1 MRFFRLIAIIFSMFF
16 IISCNN
22 EPIDSSFNS
31 LDIIPENF
39 LENFGASEQA
49 NFIGKIVDENSQPI
63 EGVLINVGNTT
74 DLTDQ
79 NGVFS
84 INDASV
90 LERFAY
96 VKAKKEGYIDGSRT
110 LTPKEGVNLV
120 QIMLLNMEPTQVINT
135 GEESTISLPNGTQI
149 VFDGNFTSTIGVPY
163 SGEVS
168 VVVKHLST
176 EDENIN
182 IQMPGT
188 LIGQTTNGNLR
199 VLETYGML
207 AVELIGSS
215 NQELQI
221 ANGST
226 AQITFPLAA
235 NAVNA
240 PQIIP
245 LWHFDEVNGYW
256 KEEGQATLQ
265 NNTYVANVT
274 HFSFWNWDFD
284 IPSVY
289 LCINLVDTAGN
300 PLSYLPI
307 NLYSPALN
315 SIGTYGYTNGQGL
328 ECGLVPINDQ
338 MVLVVPNYG
347 CSGANFSTLIGPF
360 STDQNITVTVSETN
374 IVDTNL
380 IGVFNNC
387 DGNPITN
394 GYVQIDLSFNGQTYV
409 FPILDGSVSLNV
421 NYCSSDT
428 AFTIQS
434 VDLNNNQSSQ
444 IISGNFTNPITDLG
458 TELSC
463 ENIPDEITALNDGM
477 DGIEVTS
484 STGATAVVNV
494 FDNDTL
500 GGIGVNVNSVTV
512 TGINLPNGI
521 VLNVDGTVDVNE
533 NITTGTYTFEYQI
546 CEIVSPDN
554 CDTATVTLF
563 ITNTDSTTNVIN
575 AVNDGM
581 DGIEVTSSSG
591 ATAVVNVFDN
601 DTLNGIG
608 VNANSVTVTGVNLP
622 NGIVLNVD
630 GTVDVNEN
638 ITTGTYTFEYQICE
652 IASPNNCDTATVTLF
667 ITNTDTT
674 TNVIN
679 AVNDISDDIEVTSS
693 TGATAVVNVFD
704 NDTLGG
710 IGVNVNSVTVT
721 GINLPNGIVLNVD
734 GTVDVNENITTG
746 TYTFEY
752 QICEI
757 VSPDNCDTATVTLF
771 ITNTDSTTNVI
782 NAVGDGT
789 DGVSGSV
796 QGITVLNVLDNDTL
810 NGLSISANDVT
821 ITSTVEDTSDYF
833 VLNADGTL
841 NLQLDFTP
849 SDLYTF
855 EYTICETANPTNCDT
870 APINVT
876 VFNQL
881 NAINDALDNIDGTST
896 TTAILNVLDNDT
908 LNGSNMINYAV
919 AISTTSNDSDYF
931 VLNSDGTVDLVI
943 ANVPSGTYTIN
954 YQICENFTSTTNC
967 SSASVTL
974 IVN

>member
-240 PQIIP
+240 PQTIP

-328 ECGLVPINDQ
+328 ECGLVPKNDQ

-500 GGIGVNVNSVTV
+500 NGIDVNANSVTV
-512 TGINLPNGI
+512 TGVNLPNGI
-521 VLNVDGTVDVNE
+521 SLNADGTVDVNE
-533 NITTGTYTFEYQI
+533 NIATGTYTFEYQI
-546 CEIVSPDN
+546 CEIASPNN

-563 ITNTDSTTNVIN
+563 ITNTDTTTNVIN

-667 ITNTDTT
+667 ITNTD
-674 TNVIN
+674 
-679 AVNDISDDIEVTSS
+679 
-693 TGATAVVNVFD
+693 
-704 NDTLGG
+704 
-710 IGVNVNSVTVT
+710 
-721 GINLPNGIVLNVD
+721 
-734 GTVDVNENITTG
+734 
-746 TYTFEY
+746 
-752 QICEI
+752 
-757 VSPDNCDTATVTLF
+757 
-771 ITNTDSTTNVI
+771 STTNVI

-821 ITSTVEDTSDYF
+821 ITSTVENTSDYF

-876 VFNQL
+876 VSNQL

>member
-240 PQIIP
+240 PQTIP

-328 ECGLVPINDQ
+328 ECGLVPKNDQ

-500 GGIGVNVNSVTV
+500 NGIGVNANSVTV
-512 TGINLPNGI
+512 TGVNLPNGI
-521 VLNVDGTVDVNE
+521 YLNEDCTVDVNE
-533 NITTGTYTFEYQI
+533 NIATGTYTFEYQI
-546 CEIVSPDN
+546 CEIASPNN

-563 ITNTDSTTNVIN
+563 ITNTDTTTNVIN

-667 ITNTDTT
+667 ITNTD
-674 TNVIN
+674 
-679 AVNDISDDIEVTSS
+679 
-693 TGATAVVNVFD
+693 
-704 NDTLGG
+704 
-710 IGVNVNSVTVT
+710 
-721 GINLPNGIVLNVD
+721 
-734 GTVDVNENITTG
+734 
-746 TYTFEY
+746 
-752 QICEI
+752 
-757 VSPDNCDTATVTLF
+757 
-771 ITNTDSTTNVI
+771 STTNVI
-782 NAVGDGT
+782 NAVGDVT
-789 DGVSGSV
+789 DVVSGSV

-821 ITSTVEDTSDYF
+821 ITSTVENTSDYF

-849 SDLYTF
+849 TDLYTF

-876 VFNQL
+876 VSNQL

>member
-240 PQIIP
+240 PQTIP

-328 ECGLVPINDQ
+328 ECGLVPKNDQ

-477 DGIEVTS
+477 E
-484 STGATAVVNV
+484 
-494 FDNDTL
+494 
-500 GGIGVNVNSVTV
+500 
-512 TGINLPNGI
+512 
-521 VLNVDGTVDVNE
+521 
-533 NITTGTYTFEYQI
+533 
-546 CEIVSPDN
+546 
-554 CDTATVTLF
+554 
-563 ITNTDSTTNVIN
+563 
-575 AVNDGM
+575 
-581 DGIEVTSSSG
+581 GIEVTSSSG

-622 NGIVLNVD
+622 NGIVLNID

-652 IASPNNCDTATVTLF
+652 IASPN
-667 ITNTDTT
+667 
-674 TNVIN
+674 
-679 AVNDISDDIEVTSS
+679 
-693 TGATAVVNVFD
+693 
-704 NDTLGG
+704 
-710 IGVNVNSVTVT
+710 
-721 GINLPNGIVLNVD
+721 
-734 GTVDVNENITTG
+734 
-746 TYTFEY
+746 
-752 QICEI
+752 
-757 VSPDNCDTATVTLF
+757 NCDTATVTLF

-810 NGLSISANDVT
+810 NGLSISANDLT
-821 ITSTVEDTSDYF
+821 ITSTVENTSDYF

-876 VFNQL
+876 VSNQL

>member
-575 AVNDGM
+575 AV
-581 DGIEVTSSSG
+581 
-591 ATAVVNVFDN
+591 
-601 DTLNGIG
+601 
-608 VNANSVTVTGVNLP
+608 
-622 NGIVLNVD
+622 
-630 GTVDVNEN
+630 
-638 ITTGTYTFEYQICE
+638 
-652 IASPNNCDTATVTLF
+652 
-667 ITNTDTT
+667 
-674 TNVIN
+674 
-679 AVNDISDDIEVTSS
+679 
-693 TGATAVVNVFD
+693 
-704 NDTLGG
+704 
-710 IGVNVNSVTVT
+710 
-721 GINLPNGIVLNVD
+721 
-734 GTVDVNENITTG
+734 
-746 TYTFEY
+746 
-752 QICEI
+752 
-757 VSPDNCDTATVTLF
+757 
-771 ITNTDSTTNVI
+771 
-782 NAVGDGT
+782 GDGT

>member
-1 MRFFRLIAIIFSMFF
+1 
-16 IISCNN
+16 
-22 EPIDSSFNS
+22 
-31 LDIIPENF
+31 
-39 LENFGASEQA
+39 
-49 NFIGKIVDENSQPI
+49 
-63 EGVLINVGNTT
+63 
-74 DLTDQ
+74 
-79 NGVFS
+79 
-84 INDASV
+84 
-90 LERFAY
+90 
-96 VKAKKEGYIDGSRT
+96 
-110 LTPKEGVNLV
+110 
-120 QIMLLNMEPTQVINT
+120 
-135 GEESTISLPNGTQI
+135 
-149 VFDGNFTSTIGVPY
+149 
-163 SGEVS
+163 
-168 VVVKHLST
+168 
-176 EDENIN
+176 
-182 IQMPGT
+182 
-188 LIGQTTNGNLR
+188 
-199 VLETYGML
+199 
-207 AVELIGSS
+207 
-215 NQELQI
+215 
-221 ANGST
+221 
-226 AQITFPLAA
+226 
-235 NAVNA
+235 
-240 PQIIP
+240 
-245 LWHFDEVNGYW
+245 
-256 KEEGQATLQ
+256 
-265 NNTYVANVT
+265 
-274 HFSFWNWDFD
+274 
-284 IPSVY
+284 
-289 LCINLVDTAGN
+289 
-300 PLSYLPI
+300 
-307 NLYSPALN
+307 
-315 SIGTYGYTNGQGL
+315 
-328 ECGLVPINDQ
+328 
-338 MVLVVPNYG
+338 
-347 CSGANFSTLIGPF
+347 
-360 STDQNITVTVSETN
+360 
-374 IVDTNL
+374 
-380 IGVFNNC
+380 
-387 DGNPITN
+387 
-394 GYVQIDLSFNGQTYV
+394 
-409 FPILDGSVSLNV
+409 
-421 NYCSSDT
+421 
-428 AFTIQS
+428 
-434 VDLNNNQSSQ
+434 
-444 IISGNFTNPITDLG
+444 
-458 TELSC
+458 
-463 ENIPDEITALNDGM
+463 
-477 DGIEVTS
+477 
-484 STGATAVVNV
+484 
-494 FDNDTL
+494 
-500 GGIGVNVNSVTV
+500 
-512 TGINLPNGI
+512 
-521 VLNVDGTVDVNE
+521 
-533 NITTGTYTFEYQI
+533 
-546 CEIVSPDN
+546 
-554 CDTATVTLF
+554 
-563 ITNTDSTTNVIN
+563 
-575 AVNDGM
+575 M

-679 AVNDISDDIEVTSS
+679 AVNDGMDGIEVTSS